1 MHYSTF
7 NGLYTLFLII
17 IFIAL
22 ILWAY
27 SKKHIKSFDEI
38 ANSILTDEPNT
49 SEKKTSE
56 TSGVKK

>member
-49 SEKKTSE
+49 SEKKP
-56 TSGVKK
+56 VKLQE